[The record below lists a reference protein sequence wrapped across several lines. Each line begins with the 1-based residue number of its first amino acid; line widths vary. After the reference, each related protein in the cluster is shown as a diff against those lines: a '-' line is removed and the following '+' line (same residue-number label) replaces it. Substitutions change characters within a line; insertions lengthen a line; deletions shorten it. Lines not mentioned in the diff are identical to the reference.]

1 MILTLNVH
9 FSRVSDLERPDY
21 LTTNPSVLVKSYRDS
36 FGNLCGR
43 LVTPAGRFSL
53 GTDGIIRDSRM
64 PDMIE
69 LNALQHQVQHVPAE
83 VVLFLLGSRYCET
96 DRLSYRTRRGGS
108 SEAHIRSAQ
117 ERSSDRACSHCVRS
131 RRRGR
136 AFNAHLWSIYLFR
149 IPHLGRRNAHLKYH
163 HESPLQLT
171 DANTAARSSPF
182 FAVRNCQSRF
192 MKYTI
197 GAHAPLLLCYR
208 LFPA

>member
-1 MILTLNVH
+1 M
-9 FSRVSDLERPDY
+9 
-21 LTTNPSVLVKSYRDS
+21 
-36 FGNLCGR
+36 CGR

-136 AFNAHLWSIYLFR
+136 AFNAHLWSIYLFWTSLSGE
-149 IPHLGRRNAHLKYH
+149 PKCPYLKYH
-163 HESPLQLT
+163 HEFPLQLT
-171 DANTAARSSPF
+171 DANTAALISSF
-182 FAVRNCQSRF
+182 FAVRNCQSMF